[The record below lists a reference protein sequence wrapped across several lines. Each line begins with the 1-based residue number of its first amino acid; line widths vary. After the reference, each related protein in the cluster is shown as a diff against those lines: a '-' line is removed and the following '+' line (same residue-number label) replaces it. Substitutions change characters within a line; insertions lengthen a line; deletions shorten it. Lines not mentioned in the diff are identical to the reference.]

1 MKLLKYTKIA
11 FLIVVLAEEIR
22 NARNY
27 TMISKIELA
36 SLKNFKKEYRNLIN
50 ELHFKNDG
58 TQWSKKKQ
66 PSILNVG

>member
-11 FLIVVLAEEIR
+11 LLIIFLAEEIR
-22 NARNY
+22 NTRKY

-50 ELHFKNDG
+50 ELHFKIRELG
-58 TQWSKKKQ
+58 
-66 PSILNVG
+66 GEE

>member
-11 FLIVVLAEEIR
+11 LLIIFLAEEIR
-22 NARNY
+22 NTRKY

-50 ELHFKNDG
+50 GLHFKIRELG
-58 TQWSKKKQ
+58 
-66 PSILNVG
+66 GEE

>member
-11 FLIVVLAEEIR
+11 LLIIFLAEVIR
-22 NARNY
+22 NTRKY

-50 ELHFKNDG
+50 ELHFKIRELG
-58 TQWSKKKQ
+58 
-66 PSILNVG
+66 GEE

>member
-11 FLIVVLAEEIR
+11 LLIIFLVEEIKNTR
-22 NARNY
+22 KY

-50 ELHFKNDG
+50 ELHFKIRELG
-58 TQWSKKKQ
+58 
-66 PSILNVG
+66 GEE

>member
-1 MKLLKYTKIA
+1 MNKLQLIKIA
-11 FLIVVLAEEIR
+11 LLTALLVEEVR
-22 NARNY
+22 NAKKY

-58 TQWSKKKQ
+58 TQ
-66 PSILNVG
+66 